1 MNKYKEGDRFI
12 IELGTGQKGTSNVT
26 YYRVKGAN
34 TYLIE
39 RELDRLVNIDNMLQ
53 RLEEMYEGFCS
64 DLDSDLCCVEYCHK
78 FKSCV
83 GCFYGRTLEIV
94 KGGVKGESF
103 K

>member
-12 IELGTGQKGTSNVT
+12 IELGTGRKGASNMT

-39 RELDRLVNIDNMLQ
+39 RELDRLVNIDKMLQ
-53 RLEEMYEGFCS
+53 RLEEMYKGFCGDLNS
-64 DLDSDLCCVEYCHK
+64 DICCVDLCYK
-78 FKSCV
+78 FESCIE
-83 GCFYGRTLEIV
+83 CFYKRTLEIV
-94 KGGVKGESF
+94 KDGVSGESF

>member
-12 IELGTGQKGTSNVT
+12 IELGTGLKGTSNET

-39 RELDRLVNIDNMLQ
+39 RELDRLVNIDKMLQ

-64 DLDSDLCCVEYCHK
+64 DLNSDICCVDLCYK
-78 FKSCV
+78 FESCIE
-83 GCFYGRTLEIV
+83 CFYKRTLEII
-94 KGGVKGESF
+94 KGGVSNETD
-103 K
+103 